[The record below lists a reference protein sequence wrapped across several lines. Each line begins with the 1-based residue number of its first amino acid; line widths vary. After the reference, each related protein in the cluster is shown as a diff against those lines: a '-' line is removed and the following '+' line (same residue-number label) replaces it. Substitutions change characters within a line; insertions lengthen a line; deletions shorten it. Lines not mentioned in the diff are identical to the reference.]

1 MPIFIKE
8 NQALKNNEYELPKH
22 LEDHL
27 KSTLAKYGNYSAAK
41 GYKRLN
47 SLVNKDYNKRSDD
60 SYNGR
65 KKVSF
70 SDLKRI
76 DHDFR
81 HMSKDPKD
89 FERQMNG
96 GDEMANFARETLR
109 RERTKVLPVLKQ
121 KKVETRN
128 KNSVKPVE
136 KPTQPVK
143 PDSVAE
149 SRKIYISESQ
159 LITLKNLD

>member
-8 NQALKNNEYELPKH
+8 NQALNGNEYELPKN

-27 KSTLAKYGNYSAAK
+27 KDTLIKYGDYSASK

-47 SLVNKDYNKRSDD
+47 SLVNSDYNKRSED
-60 SYNGR
+60 SYNG
-65 KKVSF
+65 KKMVSY

-81 HMSKDPKD
+81 HMSKDPMD

-96 GDEMANFARETLR
+96 GDEMARFAKETLR
-109 RERTKVLPVLKQ
+109 RERNKVEPVLKK

-128 KNSVKPVE
+128 KNAVKPIE
-136 KPTQPVK
+136 KPTEPVK
-143 PDSVAE
+143 PDNVTE
-149 SRKIYISESQ
+149 SKIIYIKESQ
-159 LITLKNLD
+159 INALKNLD